1 MATVADEETGEITET
16 DDEQE
21 QPGDGAD
28 EGEPADEPEPEPK
41 PKPEP
46 AALSEKEIEQ
56 VFKKLEKEATQHANR
71 VSQILGEEAQDLVVC
86 AMCAPVTPG
95 FYFPAYLD
103 DDVRAG
109 IAAAL
114 GEADAAEFK
123 ADPEARTCDLC
134 DGRGET
140 LTGSK
145 VPNQLTKPCPKCG
158 ANGWTSEAQRM
169 TWASTQGSK
178 AAVQEIEQHTDDG
191 PAPTATMPAFDA
203 WQRPLGHE
211 LYGKNPVY
219 LTADERARD
228 VIA

>member
-1 MATVADEETGEITET
+1 MSAVDERVV
-16 DDEQE
+16 DDEVE
-21 QPGDGAD
+21 TTSETAEPDD
-28 EGEPADEPEPEPK
+28 EAIAPEASEGEPEPEP
-41 PKPEP
+41 EP
-46 AALSEKEIEQ
+46 DTPPLSEKEIEA

-71 VSQILGEEAQDLVVC
+71 VSAILGEEAQDLVVC

-114 GEADAAEFK
+114 GQADATQLE
-123 ADPEARTCDLC
+123 DDDEARMCDRC
-134 DGRGET
+134 QGHGET

-145 VPNQLTKPCPKCG
+145 VPGSETRPCTMCK
-158 ANGWTSEAQRM
+158 AKGWTTNADRVEY
-169 TWASTQGSK
+169 ASTRGAQ
-178 AAVQEIEQHTDDG
+178 AVVTEIEQHTDTG
-191 PAPTATMPAFDA
+191 PAPTATMPAYDA